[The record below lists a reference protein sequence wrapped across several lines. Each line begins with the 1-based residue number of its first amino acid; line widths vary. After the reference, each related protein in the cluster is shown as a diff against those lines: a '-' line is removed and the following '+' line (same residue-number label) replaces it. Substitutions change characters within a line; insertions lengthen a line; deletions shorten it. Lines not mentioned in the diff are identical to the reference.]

1 MDLIVGGAY
10 QGKLDYARERFGLGA
25 EDLAFY
31 ENGFDTQRRCI
42 CYLEQAVYDAVAAG
56 RPFVMPAL
64 RADAVVICT
73 DVSCGV
79 VPVDRVQR
87 LLREEVGRAVCAL
100 ARRADSVTRVFCG
113 LPLKLK

>member
-1 MDLIVGGAY
+1 MDLIIGGAY
-10 QGKLDYARERFGLGA
+10 QGKLDYARERFHLEA

-31 ENGFDTQRRCI
+31 ESGYDTTRRCL

-56 RPFVMPAL
+56 RPFELPPL
-64 RADAVVICT
+64 RADAVVI
-73 DVSCGV
+73 
-79 VPVDRVQR
+79 RVQR
-87 LLREEVGRAVCAL
+87 LWREEVGRTVCAL